1 MVYLRRIAFRWSSI
15 SWTTIRPLSEVYLK
29 ARWSIQTN
37 KCPSDPTT
45 LSKERLCWLVLLQW
59 RCTALW
65 FYTKWW
71 HTHTQQDQS
80 TPFYSFISNDMSEPC
95 ALLLPFPLKTLI
107 PPFSGGRCSSMASF
121 TPFALLSLCECQSGF
136 AISTDLYLD
145 GTKYA
150 LRGCLLSSAGWMAL
164 FDLSLQSPVQ
174 KRWLFC
180 FGAFVCVGK
189 GNSPPLGSTAP
200 ATPQIKVL

>member
-1 MVYLRRIAFRWSSI
+1 MHSI
-15 SWTTIRPLSEVYLK
+15 VILHKVM
-29 ARWSIQTN
+29 
-37 KCPSDPTT
+37 
-45 LSKERLCWLVLLQW
+45 
-59 RCTALW
+59 
-65 FYTKWW
+65 
-71 HTHTQQDQS
+71 THTQQDQS
-80 TPFYSFISNDMSEPC
+80 TQFSSFISNDMSEPC
-95 ALLLPFPLKTLI
+95 ALLLSFPLKTLI

-121 TPFALLSLCECQSGF
+121 TPFALLSLCECQSGS

-145 GTKYA
+145 GTKYT

-180 FGAFVCVGK
+180 FGAFVSVGK